1 MNPPSFHE
9 CILTCRPN
17 CQLNILKFIPSP
29 HDSHSEERR
38 DEESLFHPLQTPTHD
53 YATQTL
59 SDWPRHTEALTE
71 LKLRMQHPETANAAR
86 WKSGLQGPRGFFHP
100 TGALAPEV
108 HSHFDHDH
116 SEDRR
121 RIPIPWQLLIRIT
134 RTAFSEMLLT
144 IPSICPCCRM
154 SALSSRKDLCQ

>member
-1 MNPPSFHE
+1 
-9 CILTCRPN
+9 
-17 CQLNILKFIPSP
+17 
-29 HDSHSEERR
+29 
-38 DEESLFHPLQTPTHD
+38 
-53 YATQTL
+53 
-59 SDWPRHTEALTE
+59 LTE

-108 HSHFDHDH
+108 PSHFDHDH

-144 IPSICPCCRM
+144 IPSTCPGCRM
-154 SALSSRKDLCQ
+154 SAPSARKDLCQQPSALALGKVGAVCKSGRTTERPPQK